1 MMNSHS
7 IEVNAS
13 NVVERFGLISSIIS
27 ELFRATYM
35 ARPLGADPRPAS
47 LTWAQADG
55 VAFSH
60 AEMAPLS
67 LVHTSSRPTG
77 SGLYYIYTADQPSRA
92 RLYDGSILH
101 LQASDFLVYDADMPL
116 DWTMQ
121 RDYTTRSLLVAKE
134 LLHEYVPLGSPMIGR
149 RLALGYGVG
158 KVLSEIMDAAW
169 TLTKAGQFEQAGPKL
184 VRAFLGMLTMMPQQ
198 GAAVDPGA
206 AASTLEVRRLQVKAF
221 IDKHFARPDLCVAS
235 IAKYLHL
242 SPRYIQ
248 MAFASDDIT
257 PSGYLRKRRLAA
269 SVALLEDPA
278 KLRTSITEI
287 ALSCGFGSSAYFST
301 EFRRA
306 YGMAPRQYRSASAH
320 RPPRRAIL
328 SM

>member
-1 MMNSHS
+1 MNSHS

-27 ELFRATYM
+27 EVFRATYT
-35 ARPLGADPRPAS
+35 ARPLGVDPRPAS
-47 LTWAQADG
+47 LAWAQADG
-55 VAFSH
+55 VGFSH

-67 LVHTSSRPTG
+67 LVHTSSRPKG

-92 RLYDGSILH
+92 KLYDGSVLH

-134 LLHEYVPLGSPMIGR
+134 LLHEYVPHGSPMIGR

-158 KVLSEIMDAAW
+158 TVLSEIMDAAY
-169 TLTKAGQFEQAGPKL
+169 TLTKAGEFEQAGPKL
-184 VRAFLGMLTMMPQQ
+184 VRAFLGMLTMMPQR
-198 GAAVDPGA
+198 GDVAEARA
-206 AASTLEVRRLQVKAF
+206 SSSTLEVRRLQVKAF
-221 IDKHFARPDLCVAS
+221 IDKHFAQPDLCVAS
-235 IAKYLHL
+235 IAKHLHL

-257 PSGYLRKRRLAA
+257 PSEYLRKRRLAA
-269 SVALLEDPA
+269 SVALLENPA
-278 KLRTSITEI
+278 QVRTSITEI
-287 ALSCGFGSSAYFST
+287 ALSCGFSSSAYFST

-306 YGMAPRQYRSASAH
+306 YGMSPRQYRAVGTH
-320 RPPRRAIL
+320 QPPRRTGLA
-328 SM
+328 M

>member
-1 MMNSHS
+1 
-7 IEVNAS
+7 
-13 NVVERFGLISSIIS
+13 
-27 ELFRATYM
+27 
-35 ARPLGADPRPAS
+35 
-47 LTWAQADG
+47 
-55 VAFSH
+55 
-60 AEMAPLS
+60 
-67 LVHTSSRPTG
+67 
-77 SGLYYIYTADQPSRA
+77 
-92 RLYDGSILH
+92 
-101 LQASDFLVYDADMPL
+101 MPL

-134 LLHEYVPLGSPMIGR
+134 LLHEYVPNGSPMIGR

-184 VRAFLGMLTMMPQQ
+184 VRAFLGMLTMLPQQ
-198 GAAVDPGA
+198 GAAIDPRA
-206 AASTLEVRRLQVKAF
+206 SASTLEVRRLQVKAF